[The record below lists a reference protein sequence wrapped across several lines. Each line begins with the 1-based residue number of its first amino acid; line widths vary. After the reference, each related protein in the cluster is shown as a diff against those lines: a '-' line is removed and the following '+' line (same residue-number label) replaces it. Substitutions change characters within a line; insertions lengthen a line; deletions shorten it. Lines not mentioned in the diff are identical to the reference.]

1 MSTKLNY
8 LDLFAGAGGLSE
20 GFIRAGF
27 NPVAHVEM
35 DLAACYT
42 LRTRMAFHWLNKC
55 GNGESYC
62 KYLKRRI
69 SRADLYAQVPKTA
82 IDSVIN
88 SYISEENL
96 QSIFDRIDRL
106 LNGQKLDLIIGGPP
120 CQAYSIVGRSR
131 SLNRMTKD
139 KRNYL
144 YVFYARFLERYR
156 PEYFLFENVTGLLSA
171 KNEQGILYLGL
182 MLQEFHNCGYET
194 EVQTLCAKDYGV
206 PQNRKRTILV
216 GKLGK
221 SESFYPEPEKCE
233 STILVEEILSDLP
246 PIQSGQGVA
255 GPCSVA
261 PYKGAWMYDV
271 GIRCDNFPVTWH
283 QARPHSQQDLEIY
296 RIAVELWNG
305 TMARLNYNDLPER
318 LKTHRQRKSFLDRFK
333 VVAKNLPFCH
343 TVVAHIA
350 NDGHYYIHP
359 DINQNRSLTPREAA
373 RLQTFPDDYYF
384 ESRDEVPRR
393 TPVFCQIGNAV
404 PVLLAQRI
412 AEKLGENWL

>member
-1 MSTKLNY
+1 MSRKLNY

-42 LRTRMAFHWLNKC
+42 LLTRMAFHWLNKC
-55 GNGESYC
+55 GNGEPYC
-62 KYLKRRI
+62 KYLNRHI
-69 SRADLYAQVPKTA
+69 SRTDLYAQVPEIAIHSVVNTEISEGSLPWIFNR
-82 IDSVIN
+82 IDS
-88 SYISEENL
+88 
-96 QSIFDRIDRL
+96 L
-106 LNGQKLDLIIGGPP
+106 LNGQKLDLVIGGPP
-120 CQAYSIVGRSR
+120 CQAYSLVGRSR
-131 SLNRMTKD
+131 SRTRMKKD

-144 YVFYARFLERYR
+144 YVYYARFLERYQ
-156 PEYFLFENVTGLLSA
+156 PAYFLFENVTGLLSA
-171 KNEQGILYLGL
+171 KNEHGVPYLSL
-182 MLQEFHNCGYET
+182 MRGEFRNCGYET

-206 PQNRKRTILV
+206 PQNRRRTIIV

-221 SESFYPEPEKCE
+221 SEGFYPEPEKCE

-255 GPCSVA
+255 GPCCIGRYRGS
-261 PYKGAWMYDV
+261 WMYDV
-271 GIRCDNFPVTWH
+271 GIRSDNFPVTWH
-283 QARPHSQQDLEIY
+283 QARPNTQQDLEIY
-296 RIAVELWNG
+296 RIAVELWNAKK
-305 TMARLNYNDLPER
+305 ARLNYNDLPER

-333 VVAKNLPFCH
+333 VVAQNLPFCH

-373 RLQTFPDDYYF
+373 RIQTFPDNYYF
-384 ESRDEVPRR
+384 ESRDGIPRR
-393 TPVFCQIGNAV
+393 TPVFRQIGDAV

-412 AEKLGENWL
+412 AEKLGDNWL